1 MRFQTRMLLMWLPVL
16 VALVSCMLMLQNYL
30 ELGTFEKTL
39 VTNQHNIS
47 SLKKVVNDA
56 SKNVMESVDALV
68 NLPGVSEYLHE
79 EEGQSAQSLQKISQ
93 ALFQTVL
100 NNRFISSIGIVK
112 NLDDWVVR
120 NPYSFSVKPEDIRYF
135 YRAAESLQ
143 EARFL
148 DIFTSGSGNL
158 TVYVTPIVI
167 DTNRNACLFAV
178 VNQNVMAKSVSNFN
192 GGVNRYYVFSNS
204 GKLLFGSDY
213 EPPADMDTLLFV
225 DADDSGLIR
234 FNDEYYMR
242 ETLLELHWTLLM
254 EAPQIA
260 PYRNLERVA
269 RLALWICVALC
280 GATLL
285 EYLLISGQYNRR
297 IRDLNEFTQRIID
310 GDLNSRFA
318 GKYSDEIGKLG
329 GSLNVMVDTM
339 AVQIETV
346 TRQKYAI
353 QNAQFFALQNQM
365 NPHFINNVL
374 ESIRMVA
381 TTNGDQVVS
390 DMVMQLAYLIRYSL
404 KKSDGY
410 ATVSEEI
417 ENVNAYLR
425 LQRMKYRDRL
435 KTVIEVSPDISEE
448 IILRFLLQ
456 PLAEN
461 AISHGIEPKR
471 GVSTL
476 TITGE
481 RVENGVRFVIADDG
495 IGMSDERLEEIR
507 ARLESRE
514 GSESY
519 KLSTT
524 GIGLSNV
531 SERLRILF
539 GAAGTLEV
547 NSRPGEGTQITV
559 TIPKGE
565 ACG

>member
-1 MRFQTRMLLMWLPVL
+1 MWLPVL

-539 GAAGTLEV
+539 GAAGALEV